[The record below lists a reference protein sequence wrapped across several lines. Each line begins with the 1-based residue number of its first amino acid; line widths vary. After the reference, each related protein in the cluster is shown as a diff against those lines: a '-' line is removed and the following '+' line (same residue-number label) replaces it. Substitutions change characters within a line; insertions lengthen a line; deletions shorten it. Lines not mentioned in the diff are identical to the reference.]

1 MGAVGHEFAGLFTFY
16 EAGDRRV
23 VARYLGRAAVL
34 RKLEPTKESERSGA
48 KERSHSMDEI
58 TLKNF
63 RCFRAEQTA
72 RLAPLTLLVGE
83 NSTGKTSFMAM
94 IRALWDVAYRQTDL
108 DFKEEP
114 YDLGSFDEIAHHRG
128 GRGGRAETFE
138 AGFVASQRVIQ
149 TDRSEFA
156 TDRPYRFDVKF
167 GRDGTAPV
175 PVSTRFSCD
184 DAWVEEDLRYD
195 YRPPPILLGTPNGSW
210 VGEINPDPNYK
221 ASPFDV
227 DPGSLKASQ
236 GSEPPTDEDWKRLKR
251 LSRIFDEVRE
261 FGRRRQRPY
270 ASAPVRSKPQRTYDP
285 ARPTRDPEGDYVP
298 MYLADMFFQDE
309 HTWNRIKGALEK
321 FGQEAGLFDEISV
334 KSFGRKASA
343 PFQVQVRKFGSRI
356 KGPQRNL
363 IDVGYGI
370 SQVLPIVTELLRGD
384 FFIKLLGS
392 TTPMFLLQ
400 QPEVHLHPSAQ
411 AALGSFFCQA
421 AKPDRHLVVE
431 THSDHLLDR
440 VRMDVRDGTTPLKPD
455 DVSILFFERKDLDVC
470 IHSLRIDEEGNILD
484 APDGYRQFF
493 MEETAR
499 SLWKR

>member
-1 MGAVGHEFAGLFTFY
+1 
-16 EAGDRRV
+16 
-23 VARYLGRAAVL
+23 
-34 RKLEPTKESERSGA
+34 
-48 KERSHSMDEI
+48 MDEI

-63 RCFRAEQTA
+63 RCFREEQTA

-94 IRALWDVAYRQTDL
+94 IRGLWDVAYRRADL

-149 TDRSEFA
+149 TDRRAEFEPA

-167 GRDGTAPV
+167 ERDGTAPV
-175 PVSTRFSCD
+175 PVSRRFSCD
-184 DAWVEEDLRYD
+184 DTWVEEDFRYD
-195 YRPPPILLGTPNGSW
+195 DLPSILLGTPNGSW
-210 VGEINPDPNYK
+210 VGEINLDPDYK

-227 DPGSLKASQ
+227 DLDSLEARQ
-236 GSEPPTDEDWKRLKR
+236 GSESPTDEDWERLQQ
-251 LSRIFDEVRE
+251 LSRIFDEVRD

-285 ARPTRDPEGDYVP
+285 ARPTRNPEGDYVP
-298 MYLADMFFQDE
+298 MYLADMFFQDKGE
-309 HTWNRIKGALEK
+309 WNELKGALEK

-343 PFQVQVRKFGSRI
+343 PFQVQIRKFGSRV

-363 IDVGYGI
+363 IDVGYGV
-370 SQVLPIVTELLRGD
+370 SQVLPLVTELLRGD
-384 FFIKLLGS
+384 ILIELLSG
-392 TTPMFLLQ
+392 TPPMFLLQ

-411 AALGSFFCQA
+411 AALGSLFCQV
-421 AKPDRHLVVE
+421 AKPDRHLVIE

-440 VRMDVRDGTTPLKPD
+440 VRMDVRDGTTSLEPE
-455 DVSILFFERKDLDVC
+455 DVSILFFERGDLDVH

-499 SLWKR
+499 SLRKRQSIGS